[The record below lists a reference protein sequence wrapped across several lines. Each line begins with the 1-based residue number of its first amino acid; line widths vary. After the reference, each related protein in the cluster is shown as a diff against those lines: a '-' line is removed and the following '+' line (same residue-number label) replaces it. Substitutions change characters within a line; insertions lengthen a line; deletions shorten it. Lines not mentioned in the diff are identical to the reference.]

1 MSLTCAR
8 AAAAE
13 RAAGIFQPQ
22 PAAPAARGGGRAG
35 RPPPRARRARG
46 RPTTDGGTRA
56 GDPGGGVGAGPP
68 RSTSI
73 RPPPRPPQRALSAP
87 TGLDIVEGPLA
98 EQLDL
103 RGGRHFW
110 ERDGGRA
117 PAVTEERARWANP
130 AGVAALSS
138 PAGRP
143 LFEVHEPHKAPG
155 LLSPSTPAACRG
167 PRSYSWGREGRLWGC
182 AAAAFAKTCFRLSAA
197 LAAQPHAAA
206 ALIFGIPAGRRA
218 RRRRRRCKGLQHE
231 GGGAV
236 ARERGSPLRA
246 TRKELD

>member
-8 AAAAE
+8 AAAVV
-13 RAAGIFQPQ
+13 RAAGIFLPQ
-22 PAAPAARGGGRAG
+22 RPRRLCAAGARRPAAASTTSTGATHGRRRHPGRRSLRRAG
-35 RPPPRARRARG
+35 VVGRRPRFN
-46 RPTTDGGTRA
+46 
-56 GDPGGGVGAGPP
+56 
-68 RSTSI
+68 
-73 RPPPRPPQRALSAP
+73 PRPFPAPQRALSAP
-87 TGLDIVEGPLA
+87 TDLDIVEGPLA